1 MKTVGLQD
9 IYSSI
14 VNRNFSNQDLD
25 KIIGAV
31 NFRRSEIARL
41 NRRSLSLGSSVK
53 FTNPKTGQTY
63 FGTVDKIKVKYVLVK
78 TNLGRYNVP
87 ANLLETV

>member
-1 MKTVGLQD
+1 MNTVGLQD

-14 VNRNFSNQDLD
+14 VNGNFSNQDLE
-25 KIIGAV
+25 KILGAV
-31 NFRRSEIARL
+31 RFRRSEISRL
-41 NRRSLSLGSSVK
+41 TKRSLTPGDSVK

-63 FGTVDKIKVKYVLVK
+63 FGTVDKIKIKYVLVK

-87 ANLLETV
+87 ANLLETA

>member
-1 MKTVGLQD
+1 MKLVGLQD

-14 VNRNFSNQDLD
+14 VNGDFSNQDLE

-31 NFRRSEIARL
+31 KFRRSEIVRL
-41 NRRSLSLGSSVK
+41 AKRSLTPGSSVK
-53 FTNPKTGQTY
+53 FTNPKTGQVY